1 MNKTWNVNPNVPPAS
16 KIISAIK
23 DPIVNLEAGGTLAF
37 TFHVLFMLFNAFVV
51 YQFFLNNKFYDQL
64 GFSNE
69 EPKTIFR
76 GVLGVVFLAILLM
89 SILLTFDVTGNTYE
103 ENVVQYKFWYSFLF
117 ILFAMA
123 TINGFLRFYNL
134 VNNYGFK
141 PTIRGLMVPLIGIIL
156 IIIRTIFEG
165 Y

>member
-1 MNKTWNVNPNVPPAS
+1 MS
-16 KIISAIK
+16 DII
-23 DPIVNLEAGGTLAF
+23 LEAGGTLAF

-141 PTIRGLMVPLIGIIL
+141 PTIRGLMFPLIGIIL

>member
-1 MNKTWNVNPNVPPAS
+1 MTD
-16 KIISAIK
+16 II
-23 DPIVNLEAGGTLAF
+23 LEAGGTLAF

-123 TINGFLRFYNL
+123 TISGFLRFFNL

-141 PTIRGLMVPLIGIIL
+141 PTIRGLMFPLIGIIL

>member
-1 MNKTWNVNPNVPPAS
+1 MFYLCIFNP
-16 KIISAIK
+16 
-23 DPIVNLEAGGTLAF
+23 
-37 TFHVLFMLFNAFVV
+37 FVV

-64 GFSNE
+64 GYSNE

-76 GVLGVVFLAILLM
+76 VVLGVVFLAILLM

-141 PTIRGLMVPLIGIIL
+141 TTIRGLMFPLIGIIL

>member
-1 MNKTWNVNPNVPPAS
+1 MAD
-16 KIISAIK
+16 II
-23 DPIVNLEAGGTLAF
+23 LEAGGTLAF
-37 TFHVLFMLFNAFVV
+37 TFHVLFMLFNAFIV

-141 PTIRGLMVPLIGIIL
+141 PTIRGLMFPLIGIIL

>member
-1 MNKTWNVNPNVPPAS
+1 MAD
-16 KIISAIK
+16 II
-23 DPIVNLEAGGTLAF
+23 LEAGGTLAF

-64 GFSNE
+64 GYSNE

-141 PTIRGLMVPLIGIIL
+141 PTIRGLMFPLIGIIL

>member
-1 MNKTWNVNPNVPPAS
+1 MVD
-16 KIISAIK
+16 II
-23 DPIVNLEAGGTLAF
+23 LEAGGTLAF
-37 TFHVLFMLFNAFVV
+37 TFHVLFMLFNTFII

-123 TINGFLRFYNL
+123 TINGFLRFFNL

-141 PTIRGLMVPLIGIIL
+141 PTIRGLMFPLIGIIL

>member
-1 MNKTWNVNPNVPPAS
+1 MAD
-16 KIISAIK
+16 II
-23 DPIVNLEAGGTLAF
+23 LEAGGTSAF
-37 TFHVLFMLFNAFVV
+37 TLHVLFMLFNAFII

-141 PTIRGLMVPLIGIIL
+141 PTIRGLMFPLIGIIL

>member
-1 MNKTWNVNPNVPPAS
+1 MTD
-16 KIISAIK
+16 II
-23 DPIVNLEAGGTLAF
+23 LEAGGTLAF

-76 GVLGVVFLAILLM
+76 GVLGVVFLAILVM

-123 TINGFLRFYNL
+123 TINGFLRFFNL

-141 PTIRGLMVPLIGIIL
+141 PTIRGLMFPLIGIIL

>member
-1 MNKTWNVNPNVPPAS
+1 MAD
-16 KIISAIK
+16 II
-23 DPIVNLEAGGTLAF
+23 LEAGGTLAF
-37 TFHVLFMLFNAFVV
+37 TFHVLFMLFNVFVV

-141 PTIRGLMVPLIGIIL
+141 PTIRGLMFPLIGIIL

>member
-1 MNKTWNVNPNVPPAS
+1 MAD
-16 KIISAIK
+16 II
-23 DPIVNLEAGGTLAF
+23 LEAGGTLAF
-37 TFHVLFMLFNAFVV
+37 TFYVLFMLFNAFVV

-123 TINGFLRFYNL
+123 TINGFLRFYNF

-141 PTIRGLMVPLIGIIL
+141 PTIRGLMFPLIGIIL

>member
-1 MNKTWNVNPNVPPAS
+1 MAD
-16 KIISAIK
+16 II
-23 DPIVNLEAGGTLAF
+23 LEAGGTLAF

-123 TINGFLRFYNL
+123 TINGFLRFFNL

-141 PTIRGLMVPLIGIIL
+141 PTIRGLMFPLIGIIL

>member
-1 MNKTWNVNPNVPPAS
+1 MAD
-16 KIISAIK
+16 II
-23 DPIVNLEAGGTLAF
+23 LEAGGTLAF

-89 SILLTFDVTGNTYE
+89 SILLTFDGTGNTYE

-123 TINGFLRFYNL
+123 TINGFLRFFNL

-141 PTIRGLMVPLIGIIL
+141 PTIRGLMFPLIGIIL

>member
-1 MNKTWNVNPNVPPAS
+1 MAD
-16 KIISAIK
+16 II
-23 DPIVNLEAGGTLAF
+23 LEAGGTLAF
-37 TFHVLFMLFNAFVV
+37 TFHVVFMLFNAFVV

-64 GFSNE
+64 GYSNE

-141 PTIRGLMVPLIGIIL
+141 PTIRGLMFPLIGIIL

>member
-1 MNKTWNVNPNVPPAS
+1 MGDL
-16 KIISAIK
+16 I
-23 DPIVNLEAGGTLAF
+23 LEAGGTLAF

-69 EPKTIFR
+69 EAKTIFR
-76 GVLGVVFLAILLM
+76 GAFGVVFLAILLM

-123 TINGFLRFYNL
+123 TINGFLRFFNL
-134 VNNYGFK
+134 VNNYGLT
-141 PTIRGLMVPLIGIIL
+141 PNIRGLMFPLVGII
-156 IIIRTIFEG
+156 IIILRTIFEG

>member
-1 MNKTWNVNPNVPPAS
+1 MAD
-16 KIISAIK
+16 II
-23 DPIVNLEAGGTLAF
+23 LEAGGTLAF

-141 PTIRGLMVPLIGIIL
+141 PTIRGLMFPLIGLIL
-156 IIIRTIFEG
+156 IIIRKLVEV

>member
-1 MNKTWNVNPNVPPAS
+1 MAD
-16 KIISAIK
+16 IM
-23 DPIVNLEAGGTLAF
+23 LEAGGTLAF

-64 GFSNE
+64 GYSNE

-141 PTIRGLMVPLIGIIL
+141 PTIRGLMFPLIGIIL

>member
-1 MNKTWNVNPNVPPAS
+1 MGDL
-16 KIISAIK
+16 I
-23 DPIVNLEAGGTLAF
+23 LEAGGTLAF

-69 EPKTIFR
+69 EAKTIFR
-76 GVLGVVFLAILLM
+76 GAFGVVFLAILLM

-141 PTIRGLMVPLIGIIL
+141 PTIRGLMFPLIGIIL

>member
-1 MNKTWNVNPNVPPAS
+1 MAD
-16 KIISAIK
+16 II
-23 DPIVNLEAGGTLAF
+23 LEAGGTLAF
-37 TFHVLFMLFNAFVV
+37 TFHILFMLFNAFVV

-64 GFSNE
+64 GYSNE

-141 PTIRGLMVPLIGIIL
+141 PTIRGLMFPLIGIIL

>member
-1 MNKTWNVNPNVPPAS
+1 MAD
-16 KIISAIK
+16 II
-23 DPIVNLEAGGTLAF
+23 LEAGGTLAF

-141 PTIRGLMVPLIGIIL
+141 PTIRGLMFPLIGIIL

-165 Y
+165 YYNKLQGT

>member
-1 MNKTWNVNPNVPPAS
+1 
-16 KIISAIK
+16 
-23 DPIVNLEAGGTLAF
+23 
-37 TFHVLFMLFNAFVV
+37 MLFNAFVV

-123 TINGFLRFYNL
+123 TINGFLRFFNL

-141 PTIRGLMVPLIGIIL
+141 PTIRGLMFPLIGIIL

>member
-1 MNKTWNVNPNVPPAS
+1 MK
-16 KIISAIK
+16 
-23 DPIVNLEAGGTLAF
+23 EALKLILKGATMGVAEVIPGVSGGTLAF

-141 PTIRGLMVPLIGIIL
+141 PTIRGLMFPLIGIIL
-156 IIIRTIFEG
+156 IIIRTVFEG

>member
-1 MNKTWNVNPNVPPAS
+1 MAD
-16 KIISAIK
+16 II
-23 DPIVNLEAGGTLAF
+23 LEAGGTLAF
-37 TFHVLFMLFNAFVV
+37 TFHVLFMLFNAFVI

-123 TINGFLRFYNL
+123 TINGFLRFFNL

-141 PTIRGLMVPLIGIIL
+141 PTIRGLMFPLIGIIL
-156 IIIRTIFEG
+156 IILRTIFEA

>member
-1 MNKTWNVNPNVPPAS
+1 MAD
-16 KIISAIK
+16 II
-23 DPIVNLEAGGTLAF
+23 LEAGGTLAF
-37 TFHVLFMLFNAFVV
+37 TFHVLFMLFNAFVI

-123 TINGFLRFYNL
+123 TINGFLRFFNL

-141 PTIRGLMVPLIGIIL
+141 PTIRGLMFPLIGIVL

>member
-1 MNKTWNVNPNVPPAS
+1 MAD
-16 KIISAIK
+16 II
-23 DPIVNLEAGGTLAF
+23 LEAGGTLAF
-37 TFHVLFMLFNAFVV
+37 TFHVLFMLFNAFII

-123 TINGFLRFYNL
+123 TINGFLRFFNL
-134 VNNYGFK
+134 VNNYGLT
-141 PTIRGLMVPLIGIIL
+141 PNIRGLMFPLVGII
-156 IIIRTIFEG
+156 IIILRTIFEG

>member
-1 MNKTWNVNPNVPPAS
+1 MAD
-16 KIISAIK
+16 II
-23 DPIVNLEAGGTLAF
+23 LEAGGTLAF

-123 TINGFLRFYNL
+123 TINGFLRFFNL

-141 PTIRGLMVPLIGIIL
+141 PTIRGLMFPLIGIVL

>member
-1 MNKTWNVNPNVPPAS
+1 MAD
-16 KIISAIK
+16 II
-23 DPIVNLEAGGTLAF
+23 LEAGGSLAF

-51 YQFFLNNKFYDQL
+51 YQFFLNNKFYDLL

-141 PTIRGLMVPLIGIIL
+141 PTIRGLMFPLIGIIL

>member
-1 MNKTWNVNPNVPPAS
+1 MTD
-16 KIISAIK
+16 II
-23 DPIVNLEAGGTLAF
+23 LEAGGTLAF

-141 PTIRGLMVPLIGIIL
+141 PNIRGLMFPLIGIIL

>member
-1 MNKTWNVNPNVPPAS
+1 MAD
-16 KIISAIK
+16 II
-23 DPIVNLEAGGTLAF
+23 LEAGGTLAF
-37 TFHVLFMLFNAFVV
+37 TLHVLFMLFNAFVV

-141 PTIRGLMVPLIGIIL
+141 PTIRGLMFPLIGIIL

>member
-1 MNKTWNVNPNVPPAS
+1 MAD
-16 KIISAIK
+16 II
-23 DPIVNLEAGGTLAF
+23 LEAGGTLAF

-89 SILLTFDVTGNTYE
+89 SILLTYDVTGNTYE

-141 PTIRGLMVPLIGIIL
+141 PTIRGLMFPLIGIIL

>member
-1 MNKTWNVNPNVPPAS
+1 MTD
-16 KIISAIK
+16 II
-23 DPIVNLEAGGTLAF
+23 LEAGGTLAF

-123 TINGFLRFYNL
+123 TINGFLRFYNF

-141 PTIRGLMVPLIGIIL
+141 PTIRGLMFPLIGIIL

>member
-1 MNKTWNVNPNVPPAS
+1 MAQY
-16 KIISAIK
+16 I
-23 DPIVNLEAGGTLAF
+23 LEAGGTMAF
-37 TFHVLFMLFNAFVV
+37 TFHVLFMLFNAFVI

-117 ILFAMA
+117 ILFAIA
-123 TINGFLRFYNL
+123 TLNGFLRFFNL

-141 PTIRGLMVPLIGIIL
+141 PTIRGLMFPLIGIVL
-156 IIIRTIFEG
+156 TIIRTIFEG